1 MLIVLLSGGI
11 VSLFTAMACTHAV
24 AVLWN
29 VYDMCTISLETS
41 VHAIASMVT
50 IQVNMN
56 T

>member
-1 MLIVLLSGGI
+1 M
-11 VSLFTAMACTHAV
+11 SLFTAMACTHAV